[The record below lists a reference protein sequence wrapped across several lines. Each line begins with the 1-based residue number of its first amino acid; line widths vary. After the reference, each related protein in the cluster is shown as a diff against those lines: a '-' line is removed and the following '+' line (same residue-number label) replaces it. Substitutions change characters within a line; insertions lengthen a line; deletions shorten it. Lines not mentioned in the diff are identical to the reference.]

1 MNNLRL
7 GSTGDDVIVWQRM
20 LGVPVDGVYGPNT
33 EAATIAWQSARGLAA
48 DGIVGPASWKHAGVE
63 HNSAFIVETAPSIVP
78 VQGLDVSPV
87 QGRTIP
93 WAVEKKRGSS
103 FVYSRCHVG
112 NNTWTDPTFAENSK
126 KAADAGL
133 FPGAYFFPF
142 SLPHL
147 KPIDQ
152 VKLFLQSALV
162 NSHVLGTERGE
173 LPAAY
178 DLEWPPPEEW
188 AKWKCTADQ
197 IVDWSIECLQLL
209 VEQMGRTL
217 VVYSYPY
224 FLSALSKAKNFAKLM
239 QYKLWIAGGSQYL
252 NGDGHIPDLGRER
265 PPKVAGWGADWL
277 FWQHDGNGG
286 RRLTHGV
293 DADFN
298 VFRLSQDDLARLCRV
313 AGTEDEEIPDTI
325 PDTSIILQQ
334 ATKIVV
340 DDLIH
345 EYRRTRAEEIFLT
358 GV

>member
-1 MNNLRL
+1 MNTLRL
-7 GSTGDDVIVWQRM
+7 GSTGDDVVVWQRS
-20 LGVPVDGVYGPNT
+20 LKLPSDGIFGPQT
-33 EAATIAWQSARGLAA
+33 EAATIAWQKERGLVA
-48 DGIVGPASWKHAGVE
+48 DGIVGPASWKLAGVE
-63 HNSAFIVETAPSIVP
+63 GNSAFIVENAPTSIP

-93 WAVEKKRGSS
+93 WAAERKRGSD
-103 FVYSRCHVG
+103 FVFSRCHVG
-112 NNTWTDPTFAENSK
+112 NNTWTDPTFAENSQ
-126 KAADAGL
+126 KASDAGL
-133 FPGAYFFPF
+133 FVGAYFFPF
-142 SLPHL
+142 PLPHL

-162 NSHVLGTERGE
+162 RGHVLGTERGE
-173 LPAAY
+173 LPPAY

-197 IVDWSIECLQLL
+197 IVDWSIECIEAL
-209 VEQMGRTL
+209 VEQIGRQL

-239 QYKLWIAGGSQYL
+239 TSKLWIAGGNQYL
-252 NGDGHIPDLGRER
+252 NGDGHIPDLNRER
-265 PPKVAGWGADWL
+265 PPKVAGWGSDWL

-298 VFRLSQDDLARLCRV
+298 VFRMSYDELARLCRV
-313 AGTEDEEIPDTI
+313 EGTIEEEVPDTL
-325 PDTSIILQQ
+325 PELSVILQS
-334 ATKIVV
+334 TSKLIVEDGV
-340 DDLIH
+340 H
-345 EYRRTRAEEIFLT
+345 AFRKRRAEEIFLS